1 MSVSAGEIFPALEA
15 LDVARIVTN
24 PIGEVMGLGGL
35 GSPLQPTIVVSPN
48 APNDNDGRPDGTIY
62 VQIAP

>member
-24 PIGEVMGLGGL
+24 PIGQVMGLGGL
-35 GSPLQPTIVVSPN
+35 GSALQPTIVVLSS
-48 APNDNDGRPDGTIY
+48 APQDDDGRPDGTIAI
-62 VQIAP
+62 VIAP

>member
-24 PIGEVMGLGGL
+24 PVGEVMGLGGL
-35 GSPLQPTIVVSPN
+35 GSALQPTIVVSPN
-48 APNDNDGRPDGTIY
+48 APVDDDGRPDGTIY
-62 VQIAP
+62 IQIT

>member
-1 MSVSAGEIFPALEA
+1 MSVFAGEIFPALEA

-35 GSPLQPTIVVSPN
+35 GSALQPTIVVGSTPPEN
-48 APNDNDGRPDGTIY
+48 SDNRPDGTIY
-62 VQIAP
+62 IVIAP